1 MKINADKL
9 GSQLF
14 SVQKAYEECQNQKE
28 ILETKVK
35 KFQED
40 QKTSLEQIKTL
51 KVQKEKY
58 EGQARVLNEQLELV
72 QNSHDGLST
81 KKANETDLLSKE
93 IN

>member
-1 MKINADKL
+1 M
-9 GSQLF
+9 
-14 SVQKAYEECQNQKE
+14 
-28 ILETKVK
+28 K